1 MPCRCFT
8 SHTLACRAD
17 ALHSYSTPCSTAHLP
32 MPLLPHPFVQ
42 VFEYVLDHL
51 RARRFADPA
60 PSALPRE
67 ERVLSLLAR

>member
-1 MPCRCFT
+1 MSPIPPAILFFRPC
-8 SHTLACRAD
+8 TLSPP
-17 ALHSYSTPCSTAHLP
+17 LHPRP
-32 MPLLPHPFVQ
+32 QQ

-67 ERVLSLLAR
+67 ERALELLAR

>member
-1 MPCRCFT
+1 
-8 SHTLACRAD
+8 
-17 ALHSYSTPCSTAHLP
+17 
-32 MPLLPHPFVQ
+32 MPLFPHPFVQ